1 MPRPA
6 PGHSC
11 AVSAVMNAE
20 GPADPPPP
28 QVPLPAPAPVLP
40 DTPPALSASAP
51 DPFPQPPP
59 LTPTDAP
66 APALPPPLA
75 PAAPLTPPAPPA
87 PVAHPVVFH
96 GRTDEYFRIW
106 IVNACLTLLT
116 CGLFL
121 AWAKVRQRRYV
132 RASTEVLGHR
142 FDYRADPLRLLAG
155 HLLVL
160 ALFAGYTVFGALYPV
175 VRFGTLVIA
184 GLLLPWIVVRSL
196 TFNAHQTVYRGLRFR
211 FSASLS
217 PAIRIYLLEPV
228 LLLLTLGFYY
238 PAWQRSKRAY
248 IVGGHRLGD
257 AYFHFDAPTRGFY
270 GAYFVGGVILFAC
283 AAVGGGLLTLAAQR
297 QPGVALDLLQMAP
310 FFAIY
315 GVGFFVSRQLIFA
328 RLFNHVWNHTRIDD
342 HRFRANLDL
351 GKWFGLQLGNLGA
364 ILGTAGLLYPWAA
377 MRSHRYA
384 ASCLHVIPAGSVDSI
399 QRIGGAAGAATG
411 DIAADFVGLDFGL

>member
-1 MPRPA
+1 MPA
-6 PGHSC
+6 DT
-11 AVSAVMNAE
+11 
-20 GPADPPPP
+20 PADPPVPP
-28 QVPLPAPAPVLP
+28 ESFVVP
-40 DTPPALSASAP
+40 
-51 DPFPQPPP
+51 PPP
-59 LTPTDAP
+59 LVPSVPTEPPP
-66 APALPPPLA
+66 AAATCSPAGDTTLPPPLLETA
-75 PAAPLTPPAPPA
+75 ATSDAVLPQPIDPAVAARPATPAE

-132 RASTEVLGHR
+132 RGSTEVLGHR
-142 FDYRADPLRLLAG
+142 FDYRADPVRLLAG
-155 HLLVL
+155 HLLVV
-160 ALFAGYTVFGALYPV
+160 ALFAGYTVFGSIYPV
-175 VRFGTLVIA
+175 VRIGSLVIA
-184 GLLLPWIVVRSL
+184 GLLLPWVVVRSL

-211 FSASLS
+211 FSSSLS

-228 LLLLTLGFYY
+228 LLVVTLGLYY

-257 AYFHFDAPTRGFY
+257 AYFHFEANTGGFY
-270 GAYFVGGVILFAC
+270 RAYFIGGIILFAC
-283 AAVGGGLLTLAAQR
+283 AIGGGILLNLTAQR
-297 QPGVALDLLQMAP
+297 QPGVALDLVQMLP

-315 GVGFFVSRQLIFA
+315 GIGFFVSRQLIFA

-342 HRFRANLDL
+342 HRFRANLDI
-351 GKWFGLQLGNLGA
+351 GKWFGLQLGNLAA

-377 MRSHRYA
+377 MRAHRYA
-384 ASCLHVIPAGSVDSI
+384 ASCLQVIPAGPVDSI

-411 DIAADFVGLDFGL
+411 DIAAEFVGLDFGL